1 MAQIEDAVKIAEV
14 KYPREKGYGLV
25 FIFNHSSCHGAYA
38 DDALN
43 AYKMNVKP
51 GGKQPAMCNTI
62 WRGREYSLVF
72 NLGVLKGLLQKK
84 RERCQHTW
92 NET

>member
-1 MAQIEDAVKIAEV
+1 MLEEYGENKEGIFMAQIEDAVKIAEV
-14 KYPREKGYGLV
+14 KYPHEKGYRLV

-62 WRGREYSLVF
+62 
-72 NLGVLKGLLQKK
+72 
-84 RERCQHTW
+84 
-92 NET
+92 